1 MKPTIE
7 ALIWRSP
14 DKKCLMF
21 LPCEPISTYKFGDLQ
36 ITFALVT
43 VPHYPILVIK
53 NMPAKPSP

>member
-7 ALIWRSP
+7 SLIWKSP

-21 LPCEPISTYKFGDLQ
+21 LPCERISMCKSGDLQ
-36 ITFALVT
+36 ITFVLVT
-43 VPHYPILVIK
+43 VPYYLILVIK